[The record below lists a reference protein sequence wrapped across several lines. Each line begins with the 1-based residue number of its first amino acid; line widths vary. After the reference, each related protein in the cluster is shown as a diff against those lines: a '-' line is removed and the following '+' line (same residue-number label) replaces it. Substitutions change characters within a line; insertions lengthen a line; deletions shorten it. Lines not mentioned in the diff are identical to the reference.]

1 MLGSPILYL
10 KGRRRMM
17 FQLSGF
23 YCRFLFRELKIN
35 IGFWGRFLG
44 SAGGSSVQ
52 TALVSGGLQH

>member
-1 MLGSPILYL
+1 
-10 KGRRRMM
+10 M